1 MAIKKFNT
9 RQEYN
14 AASKSTTEST
24 VSLIAQGNEV
34 EFDGINV
41 VTTEPACGDLVFKDD
56 SGKRVYV
63 KTSTLN
69 KSRIPSNWTHIGY
82 VVARFGNQKLIA
94 DKNESSAK
102 YADVV
107 QFELNAPT
115 LDGESHTATIGVRVA
130 GGTSAGYGSNTSIS
144 YTYASTSL
152 SGVVTALNN
161 AIEAAQQS
169 LGFTNVLWA
178 YLANDN
184 NEKVESDA
192 DATKIMVQFDSWA
205 NYQQYICS
213 GMTHVTWGDMPAN
226 SNAGFRGKNLASAVR
241 VMNNAR
247 AAVYFGTNGVTPTSD
262 VPLNAATNPVT
273 SSAFVN
279 SEYCALL
286 RQTYGTYIN
295 YIKEEYHAVYPQ
307 NLGVFGLPSAKEL
320 TEKYGNKIAPTKT
333 GGTKYMFP
341 ALHYGAAISY
351 DIADMAAGKWF
362 IPGAYEG
369 CIFMDDD
376 VLSTIA
382 AAAQKMGA
390 PVPNNSASRWLAQR
404 SGVNVAWFFYGYYGR
419 IDDGYVTVS
428 YAVRGCTLL
437 SD

>member
-56 SGKRVYV
+56 SDKRVYV

-107 QFELNAPT
+107 QFVLNSPT

-169 LGFTNVLWA
+169 LGFTNVLLSGTGDHKISLKSNSYIQNLKNTNDEKA
-178 YLANDN
+178 TVIDGYLNKTKLACKMVLKTETGAVFSGVTTDRYDIVIDGDMNVENGITLMDGSNLEVKNDMTVTSGWLATREN
-184 NEKVESDA
+184 SSLTVGKSIIFKETGCPNVTAEKIRYHYWRKCS
-192 DATKIMVQFDSWA
+192 VQFDS
-205 NYQQYICS
+205 
-213 GMTHVTWGDMPAN
+213 
-226 SNAGFRGKNLASAVR
+226 
-241 VMNNAR
+241 
-247 AAVYFGTNGVTPTSD
+247 
-262 VPLNAATNPVT
+262 
-273 SSAFVN
+273 
-279 SEYCALL
+279 
-286 RQTYGTYIN
+286 
-295 YIKEEYHAVYPQ
+295 
-307 NLGVFGLPSAKEL
+307 
-320 TEKYGNKIAPTKT
+320 
-333 GGTKYMFP
+333 
-341 ALHYGAAISY
+341 
-351 DIADMAAGKWF
+351 
-362 IPGAYEG
+362 
-369 CIFMDDD
+369 
-376 VLSTIA
+376 
-382 AAAQKMGA
+382 
-390 PVPNNSASRWLAQR
+390 
-404 SGVNVAWFFYGYYGR
+404 
-419 IDDGYVTVS
+419 
-428 YAVRGCTLL
+428 
-437 SD
+437 